1 MSLSIVV
8 ITNKAKLSDIFLQHL
23 KFGDELIIDNSK
35 TLNGFAEKRNKALSK
50 AKGDWVLF
58 VDDDEIVSRGLAKEI
73 IDSIKTNIYSGYF
86 IKRIDTVFNK
96 ELKYGE
102 TGKVKIV
109 RLAEKKSGK
118 FVRSVHETWKINGQ
132 LGILKNPLYHIKDS
146 FVSEFI
152 GRVCFYGPLDANSL
166 NKEGKKFSYFKLF
179 VYPLAK
185 FLNNYFVK
193 LGFLDG
199 LSGLF
204 LAYFMSVQSLSVR
217 VFQWENQN

>member
-1 MSLSIVV
+1 MSLSIIV

-35 TLNGFAEKRNKALSK
+35 TLNGFADKRNKAQSN

-73 IDSIKTNIYSGYF
+73 IESIKTNIYSGYF

-118 FVRSVHETWKINGQ
+118 FVRSVHETWNINGQ
-132 LGILKNPLYHIKDS
+132 LGILKNHLYHIKDS